1 MKRTLVRLAIVVVA
15 AIIVVYGGILLWTKV
30 IDPPEEKLST
40 DDLAAVVSD
49 SVVVTD
55 STVVDSTAPG
65 ADAADGT
72 WVATSESTLGYRVPE
87 ILGGVD
93 TEGVGRTNQVTGSLT
108 IDGTTIT
115 AATFSVDV
123 ASITSD
129 SSRRDSQFTGPI
141 MDTATYPTATFTL
154 TQPIEL
160 GSLPEP
166 GSQITA
172 TATGDLT
179 LRGTTVSVT
188 FTVTA
193 EYSGTTIGVLGSIP
207 IVFADYGIPNP
218 SNPFVTTGDSGLLEF
233 VLAFGR
239 G

>member
-55 STVVDSTAPG
+55 STVVDSTAP
-65 ADAADGT
+65 AADGT

-129 SSRRDSQFTGPI
+129 SSRRDGQFTGPI

>member
-15 AIIVVYGGILLWTKV
+15 AVVVVYGGILLWTKV

-40 DDLAAVVSD
+40 DDLSAVVAD
-49 SVVVTD
+49 SVAVTD
-55 STVVDSTAPG
+55 STVADSTAEG
-65 ADAADGT
+65 ADGT
-72 WVATSESTLGYRVPE
+72 WVVTAESTLGYRVPE

-93 TEGVGRTNQVTGSLT
+93 TEGVGRTNLVTGSIT
-108 IDGTTIT
+108 VDGTTIT
-115 AATFSVDV
+115 AATFSVEV

-129 SSRRDSQFTGPI
+129 SGRRDSQFTGPI

-154 TQPIEL
+154 TEPIEL
-160 GSLPEP
+160 GTLPEP
-166 GSQITA
+166 GTQITA

-233 VLAFGR
+233 VLAFAR

>member
-55 STVVDSTAPG
+55 STVVDSTAPA
-65 ADAADGT
+65 ADGADGT